1 MWWWLG
7 GGGDGFSESPD
18 NQQVWF
24 HKRTEWSWLSTQLFP
39 PPLNAREHR
48 HMQPHMGAHVGELL
62 LGSVSGQ
69 CAELQKT
76 PSLRMPLVFPWCKNE
91 FNRYKRR

>member
-1 MWWWLG
+1 MSSVVVVG

-39 PPLNAREHR
+39 PPPQR
-48 HMQPHMGAHVGELL
+48 
-62 LGSVSGQ
+62 
-69 CAELQKT
+69 
-76 PSLRMPLVFPWCKNE
+76 
-91 FNRYKRR
+91 